1 METINWYQNTMTI
14 INWSPKSGAGQNWY
28 KKGNDSDIQHNIN
41 NSNNHTQKQTQ
52 KFNNKIIT
60 QN

>member
-28 KKGNDSDIQHNIN
+28 KKGNDSGI
-41 NSNNHTQKQTQ
+41 NHTQKHT
-52 KFNNKIIT
+52 KTNTKV
-60 QN
+60 